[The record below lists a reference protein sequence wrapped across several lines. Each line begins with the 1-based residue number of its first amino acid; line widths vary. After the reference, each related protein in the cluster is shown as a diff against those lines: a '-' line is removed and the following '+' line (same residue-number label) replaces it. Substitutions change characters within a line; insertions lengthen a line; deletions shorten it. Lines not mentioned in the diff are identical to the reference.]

1 MIRQSS
7 SITGEWLNRQ
17 EERLQE
23 VEVLMVE
30 AILGGEV
37 ISPEEAA
44 LAVSRV
50 QLLKFQKWNNLPI

>member
-7 SITGEWLNRQ
+7 SITGKWLSRQ
-17 EERLQE
+17 EEPLQE

-30 AILGGEV
+30 AVLGGEV

-50 QLLKFQKWNNLPI
+50 QLLKFQKWNN